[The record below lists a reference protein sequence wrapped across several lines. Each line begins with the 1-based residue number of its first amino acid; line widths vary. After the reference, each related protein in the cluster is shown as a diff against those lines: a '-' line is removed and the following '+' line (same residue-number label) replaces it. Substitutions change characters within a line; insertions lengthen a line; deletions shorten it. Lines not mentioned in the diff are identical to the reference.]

1 MDTAEWRGRKF
12 FFGGRAMRCAG
23 KSGDNAIRSLGG
35 KQTYVRLRCFVSL
48 AAGAYDEWTWTDG
61 WMDGCTLS
69 SVLDGSMM
77 ACLVVV
83 HGAFSS
89 ESWSAVHNCSVS
101 ALSTPF
107 RSPLS
112 RVWAFHAAVG
122 EEYTVID

>member
-1 MDTAEWRGRKF
+1 
-12 FFGGRAMRCAG
+12 MRRAG

-61 WMDGCTLS
+61 WMYVVERVGWLYDGLPRR
-69 SVLDGSMM
+69 
-77 ACLVVV
+77 VV